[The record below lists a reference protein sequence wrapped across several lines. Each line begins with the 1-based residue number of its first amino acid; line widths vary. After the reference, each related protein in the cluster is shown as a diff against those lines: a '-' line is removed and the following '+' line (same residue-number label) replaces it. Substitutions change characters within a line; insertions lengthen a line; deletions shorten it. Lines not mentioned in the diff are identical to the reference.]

1 MSKYVLGIYKYFMRV
16 KNNNK
21 KLFLDSFS
29 TWSERFEHQDDF
41 LVKKKKINKKV
52 SVTKFP
58 F

>member
-1 MSKYVLGIYKYFMRV
+1 MSKYVFGIYKYFMRV

-29 TWSERFEHQDDF
+29 TWSERFEHQDDL
-41 LVKKKKINKKV
+41 LVKKKNV
-52 SVTKFP
+52 SDTKFP